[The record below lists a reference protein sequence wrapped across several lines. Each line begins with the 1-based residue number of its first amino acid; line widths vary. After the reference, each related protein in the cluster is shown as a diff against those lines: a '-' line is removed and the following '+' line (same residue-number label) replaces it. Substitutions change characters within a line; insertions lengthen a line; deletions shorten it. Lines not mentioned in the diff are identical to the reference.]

1 MSGDHKTKDQQ
12 LEELMEL
19 ATTLEK
25 TADDVKSKGETLQKE
40 VKNLGDASAETKKKV
55 DDALLKH
62 GEILTKHQEIV
73 GRITAVE
80 QEVAK
85 RQRGGE
91 PDEPKSIGERF
102 VQSEQFKA
110 FTGKGNVR
118 VMIDRKDLLSVSAT
132 LGTNR
137 SQATSLIGVT
147 RVPGIVAPPLR
158 PLKIRDLLASGTTNT
173 SLIEYAQETGFT
185 NNAAVVTEGSTK
197 PSSDLTFE
205 LKAAP
210 VRTIAH
216 LFKASRQIL
225 DDAAGLQSYINARA
239 TYGLALT
246 EESELL
252 TGDGTGAHIKGL
264 VPSATAYNAAFVASN
279 KQRIDTIRLAI
290 LQVFLA
296 NYPATGIVLNPTDWA
311 QIQLLKDS
319 QQRYLVGDPINGNT
333 PQLWNLPVVESIS
346 MTATEFLVGNFQAA
360 AQVFDRMEVEILLS
374 TENSTDFEK
383 NMVTIRAEERLALA
397 IYRPEAFIHGDFDTA
412 T

>member
-1 MSGDHKTKDQQ
+1 MSDKSKDDQ
-12 LEELMEL
+12 LKELSEL
-19 ATTLEK
+19 AISLEK
-25 TADDVKSKGETLQKE
+25 AADEVKSKGETLQKE
-40 VKNLGDASAETKKKV
+40 MKNLGDASSETTKKV
-55 DDALLKH
+55 DDALLKY
-62 GEILTKHQEIV
+62 GELTTQHKEIV
-73 GRITAVE
+73 GRITAIE

-85 RQRGGE
+85 RQRSTE
-91 PDEPKSIGERF
+91 PEMPKSIGQRF
-102 VQSEQFKA
+102 VESEQFKA

-118 VMIDRKDLLSVSAT
+118 VTLDKKDLLSVTAT
-132 LGTNR
+132 LGSNR
-137 SQATSLIGVT
+137 SQATSLTSVT
-147 RVPGIVAPPLR
+147 RVPGIVTPPNR
-158 PLKIRDLLASGTTNT
+158 PLHIRDLLASGTTNT
-173 SLIEYAQETGFT
+173 SMIEYAQETGFT

-205 LKAAP
+205 LKNAP

-225 DDAAGLQSYINARA
+225 DDAAALQSYIDARA
-239 TYGLALT
+239 RYGLALT

-264 VPSATAYNAAFVASN
+264 VPSATAFNAAFVADN
-279 KQRIDTIRLAI
+279 KQRIDTLRLAI
-290 LQVFLA
+290 LQVYLA
-296 NYPATGIVLNPTDWA
+296 NYPASGIVLNPTDWA

-319 QQRYLVGDPINGNT
+319 QHRYLVGDPINGNT

-346 MTATEFLVGNFQAA
+346 MTATEFLVGNFAAA
-360 AQVFDRMEVEILLS
+360 AQVFDRMETEVLLS